1 MLELKNISK
10 AYPGVQALSQVS
22 LHIQAGEIHAI
33 CGENG
38 AGKSTL
44 MNIIAGNID
53 PDDGELIWEGRP
65 VRFNSFHAAAA
76 LGIAI
81 VYQERS
87 LVDELSV
94 AENIYVQK
102 PPLTNWGLIDFKQLR
117 QQTLHLLQR
126 LGLEDIAPQSLVNS
140 LSPAQK
146 QMVEIA
152 KALAAQPKLLIL
164 DEPTS
169 SIGEKES
176 TALFKILQKLKETGT
191 AIIYISHRMAE
202 IFQIADRITV
212 LKDGV
217 GQGSFSA
224 AVLNPEQ
231 LIQLM
236 VGRALLASSFYTD
249 AKNEP
254 CLDVVQITGPGF
266 QEISFDIKKGE
277 IFALA
282 GLIGAG
288 RTELALALFGDA
300 PIYAGKVLLNGHE
313 VHFKH
318 PADAIAQGIAYVPE
332 ERKSAGVFLERS
344 IAENVQASLLSKSF
358 WVDVSASVAATHF
371 REKLNIKTPS
381 LQQKAGLL
389 SGGNQQ
395 KVVLA
400 KWLAT
405 QPSLLIIDE
414 PTHGIDVGAK
424 AEIYQILKDLT
435 RQGLSILLISSE
447 LPEVLLLADRIGV
460 MRGGRL
466 LQILDKNEASETL
479 ILSLAAGTHG

>member
-22 LHIQAGEIHAI
+22 LSIQAGGIHAI

-44 MNIIAGNID
+44 MNIVAGNIA
-53 PDDGELIWEGRP
+53 PDTGELIWEGVP
-65 VRFNSFHAAAA
+65 VQLNSFSAAAE

-94 AENIYVQK
+94 AENIYVEKLPQ
-102 PPLTNWGLIDFKQLR
+102 TAWGLIDFTRLW
-117 QQTLHLLQR
+117 QQTQDLLR
-126 LGLEDIAPQSLVNS
+126 ELGLEDIAPQSPVSS
-140 LSPAQK
+140 LSPAHK
-146 QMVEIA
+146 QMIEIA
-152 KALAAQPKLLIL
+152 KALAAQPRLLIL

-176 TALFKILQKLKETGT
+176 AILFQILQQLKQAGT

-217 GQGSFSA
+217 GQGSFDT
-224 AVLNPEQ
+224 VQLNPNQ
-231 LIQLM
+231 LIKLM
-236 VGRALLASSFYTD
+236 VGRTLQETHFSSFVQP
-249 AKNEP
+249 EV
-254 CLDVVQITGPGF
+254 CLQVDQLRGPGF
-266 QEISFDIKKGE
+266 REISFQIQRGE

-288 RTELALALFGDA
+288 RTELALSLFGDA
-300 PIYAGKVLLNGHE
+300 PIYAGTVMLNGRE
-313 VHFKH
+313 VRFDH
-318 PADAIAQGIAYVPE
+318 PAEAIAQGIAYVPE
-332 ERKSAGVFLERS
+332 DRKSAGVFLERS
-344 IAENVQASLLSKSF
+344 ITENVQASLLSKSF
-358 WVDVSASVAATHF
+358 WLDSSAATLTTHF
-371 REKLNIKTPS
+371 QGKLNIKTPS
-381 LQQKAGLL
+381 LSQKAGLL

-395 KVVLA
+395 KIVLA

-435 RQGLSILLISSE
+435 QQGLSVLLISSE

-460 MRGGRL
+460 MRQGRL
-466 LQILDKNEASETL
+466 VQILDKSDATETH
-479 ILSLAAGTHG
+479 ILSLATCTIP